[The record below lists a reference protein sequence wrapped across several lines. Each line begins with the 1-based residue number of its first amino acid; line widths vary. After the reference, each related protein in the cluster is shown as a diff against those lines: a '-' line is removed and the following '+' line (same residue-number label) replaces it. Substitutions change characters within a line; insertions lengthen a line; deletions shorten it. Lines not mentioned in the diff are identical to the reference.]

1 VLLLSACVARGVEVH
16 VRQSTCLVLFTCG
29 WQRATQRTLVESV
42 RGVAWAIQPM
52 NLTTPLP
59 SRAPPSRWRRT
70 PSLKSPEVQRNA
82 QLNATN
88 AKVKVRTTLTLSD
101 HDLAILATTRV
112 LQQKKVHVSSLAS
125 AVRALSDSDASC
137 VHHIDPKDARARIR
151 RSL

>member
-1 VLLLSACVARGVEVH
+1 MPGVVH
-16 VRQSTCLVLFTCG
+16 VWLATRDTTHTCRE
-29 WQRATQRTLVESV
+29 RA

-101 HDLAILATTRV
+101 HDLAILTKTRV